1 VRDDVVSDTAQRTPE
16 AFVTALAA
24 ELAQTASG
32 ISFIYGALDQL
43 VADYDLTDAVLV
55 VQTTPTGRQ
64 AFRAARQPIRG
75 PWATERASRSLP
87 GLYTDPP
94 VLDAE
99 TSESLANLCAVA
111 LRLDLLSHDA
121 GHDALTGLLNRRSF
135 DDLLT
140 RAVSRSVRYGWAFTL
155 VVMDLNR
162 FKELNDRLG
171 HPAGDEVLRAV
182 GRGLRSFLRSGDV
195 AARIGGDEFAVILDG
210 TDPEVG
216 RGLATRLSLAAGNLL
231 GWAEVAFAVG
241 TATAP
246 DEAADSAR
254 LLELA
259 DQRLYEAKGR

>member
-1 VRDDVVSDTAQRTPE
+1 VVSDTAQRTPE

-24 ELAQTASG
+24 ELAQVVQAPQG
-32 ISFIYGALDQL
+32 ISFIYGALDRL
-43 VADYDLTDAVLV
+43 VEQYDLSDAVLV
-55 VQTTPTGRQ
+55 VQTAPTGRQ
-64 AFRAARQPIRG
+64 AFRSGRQPIRG
-75 PWATERASRSLP
+75 AWATERASRGLP
-87 GLYTDPP
+87 GLYTDPM
-94 VLDAE
+94 VLDTE
-99 TSESLANLCAVA
+99 SSESLAHLCAVA
-111 LRLDLLSHDA
+111 LHIDLLSHDA
-121 GHDALTGLLNRRSF
+121 THDALTGLLNRRSF